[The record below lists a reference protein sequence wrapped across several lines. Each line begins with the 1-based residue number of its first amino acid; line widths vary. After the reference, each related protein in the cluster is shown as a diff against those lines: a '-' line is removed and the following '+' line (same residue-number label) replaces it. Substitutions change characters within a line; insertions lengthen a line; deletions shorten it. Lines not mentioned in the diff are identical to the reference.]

1 MTKKLLVLFSFL
13 IAAFSGSADEVNQS
27 TAAQTG
33 LNFWA
38 SKAATVKETPAILKS
53 YTITDQNAPVYYVF
67 DIYPEGF
74 VIVAAED
81 AVKPILAY
89 SFEGF
94 YQADNQS
101 PAFSGWMQQYTQ
113 FINSCR
119 SEQRKAE
126 KSVADAWALY
136 SSPVS
141 PDTKAGTKAVLPLVT
156 TRWDQGTYYNY
167 SCPAHASGP
176 DGHCVTGCV
185 ATAMAQVMKYWNYPE
200 SGFGSHS
207 YEHPFYGTLAVD
219 FSAATYNWAGMTN
232 TANSTSKVPI
242 SLLMYHCGVSV
253 EMNYSP
259 ASSGSYTELAKDAL
273 KNYYHYRSTIALL
286 EKNDYTWVEWR
297 QIIMDNLDDGKP
309 LIYSGSGSGGG
320 HAWVC
325 DGYQDT
331 SNFHM
336 NWGWGGYNN
345 AYFDLDNLT
354 DFPSGHQIVANII
367 PNFEYY
373 CNDQKLM
380 TDKTRTFG
388 DGSGYSYYWND
399 TDCDWLIQPVDATGI
414 ILNFTLFNTEEDK
427 DVLSVYDGT
436 TTSDPLLGTYS
447 GINMPPTLTSTGG
460 SMLIVFN
467 SDASNQYPGWEAI
480 YTATVPA
487 GTNDY
492 DLSGSTT
499 LYPNPAQGTLHL
511 NFSNPIQEEVVLSIT
526 NVTGQLLKSQVLP
539 VASGNVVIDLEQ
551 LPQGVYMLSI
561 NGQQNHFC
569 KRFIIE

>member
-13 IAAFSGSADEVNQS
+13 IAALSGSADEVNQS

-38 SKAATVKETPAILKS
+38 SKATTVKETPVILKS
-53 YTITDQNAPVYYVF
+53 YTITAQNAPVYYVF
-67 DIYPEGF
+67 DIYPKGF

-94 YQADNQS
+94 YQADNQA
-101 PAFSGWMQQYTQ
+101 PAFTDWMQQYTQ
-113 FINSCR
+113 FITTCR
-119 SEQRKAE
+119 SEQRQAE

-136 SSPVS
+136 SSPVG
-141 PDTKAGTKAVLPLVT
+141 PDIKAGTKAVLPLVT

-167 SCPAHASGP
+167 SCPVHASGP

-200 SGFGSHS
+200 SGFGNHS
-207 YEHPFYGTLAVD
+207 YEHPFYGALAVD

-259 ASSGSYTELAKDAL
+259 IASGSFTELAKDAL
-273 KNYYHYRSTIALL
+273 KNYFHYRSTIALL
-286 EKNDYTWVEWR
+286 EKSDYTWVEWR

-331 SNFHM
+331 SSFHM

-367 PNFEYY
+367 PIFEYY

-414 ILNFTLFNTEEDK
+414 ILNFTQFNTETDK

-480 YTATVPA
+480 YTAVVPA

-499 LYPNPAQGTLHL
+499 LYPNPAHGTLHL
-511 NFSNPIQEEVVLSIT
+511 NFSNPTQEEVVLSIT
-526 NVTGQLLKSQVLP
+526 NVTGQLLKSEVLP
-539 VASGNVVIDLEQ
+539 IASGNVVIDLEQ

-569 KRFIIE
+569 KRFVIE